1 MLWDRICYTEHKR
14 RGNHTRGKRTAAVP
28 ALRHG
33 RGWPE
38 RRAALRAFL
47 TENPA
52 ARGARRRGRA
62 AFPAPPPPLPGKEP
76 PPRALLSGCAAA
88 GRSAAVAAGSA
99 RPGPSPSPN
108 SGGTGAQAVPAE
120 PRQLRA
126 AIPASTPPPRTMEI
140 ELPPAAQVR
149 AAPPTPGGREPG
161 VPANPPPPPSRPGR
175 WGGAGRAVTRPAEH
189 VVPPRPGGRA
199 ESRRGPG
206 PAPSGTFPPSPSRAG
221 VSPCPL
227 HVSGQVSSWRRG
239 SWAWPRPLVRFLLE
253 GLPPSRGPQWGQLH
267 NRVSRLGSALGVR
280 GEKGAGKAAAAL

>member
-1 MLWDRICYTEHKR
+1 M
-14 RGNHTRGKRTAAVP
+14 P

-149 AAPPTPGGREPG
+149 AEPPTPGGREPG
-161 VPANPPPPPSRPGR
+161 VPASPPPPPSRPGR